1 MGPGRER
8 RSAVAPPELR
18 TERLLLRQWRTAD
31 REPFAAMN
39 ADPEVML
46 HVGTG
51 PLHPVASDELRARLR
66 REWARAGRGQWAI
79 ERTDDGAFVGF
90 CGLTGPAWGGAAR
103 PGELEIGW
111 RLRRDAW
118 GHGFASEA
126 ARAALDVALAG
137 LGAPGVVAL
146 VHPENDRSLG
156 VAERL
161 GMRVAGVVRHAV
173 TGWDV
178 LVLRAAPPPGA
189 PGPGPARDADRR
201 DGVDTARRRVGD
213 ADAP

>member
-1 MGPGRER
+1 MGPGPEP

-18 TERLLLRQWRTAD
+18 TERLLLRGWRAGD

-39 ADPEVML
+39 ADPAVMV

-51 PLHPVASDELRARLR
+51 PLHPVASDGLRARLR
-66 REWARAGRGQWAI
+66 REWRRAGRGQWAI
-79 ERTDDGAFVGF
+79 ERTVDGAFLGF
-90 CGLTGPAWGGAAR
+90 AGLTDPAWGGAAR

-118 GHGFASEA
+118 GHGYASEA
-126 ARAALDVALAG
+126 ARAALRVGFVELRT
-137 LGAPGVVAL
+137 PGVVAL
-146 VHPENDRSLG
+146 VHPDNERSLA
-156 VAERL
+156 VADRL
-161 GMRVAGVVRHAV
+161 GMRVGGRVRHAV

-178 LVLRAAPPPGA
+178 LVLRATPS
-189 PGPGPARDADRR
+189 GPDADPAAGAGGG
-201 DGVDTARRRVGD
+201 DAVDTPQRRVAG